1 MARAPFWGYKNRY
14 VFAAD
19 EQREPYTSVSWRD
32 GLYQTPEDH
41 SGIHSDAI
49 ALL

>member
-19 EQREPYTSVSWRD
+19 EQREPFDIYSFLKP
-32 GLYQTPEDH
+32 GL
-41 SGIHSDAI
+41 SR
-49 ALL
+49 